1 MGERCDYST
10 TVTTNGVTSLKY
22 GDQHAIYYQ
31 PETITDYEL
40 GYRGTIMPGVKI
52 DTNLFYYDYK
62 NLQLSA
68 IIPINGANQTVTTN
82 AGKASVLGWEFETQL
97 TPAKGVNLTLG
108 VDLTDG
114 HYRQFCPSGL
124 TARAGAPPTHRVRSP
139 IMPGKSWIARPQP
152 CSMPTPPTR
161 SLWVRAKWLPRWA
174 RATPRPIR

>member
-1 MGERCDYST
+1 MCARPALWLDRHGYKEGGFGDGCSTGGAGVAGHGMGERCDYST

-68 IIPINGANQTVTTN
+68 II
-82 AGKASVLGWEFETQL
+82 
-97 TPAKGVNLTLG
+97 
-108 VDLTDG
+108 
-114 HYRQFCPSGL
+114 
-124 TARAGAPPTHRVRSP
+124 RS
-139 IMPGKSWIARPQP
+139 MA
-152 CSMPTPPTR
+152 PTR
-161 SLWVRAKWLPRWA
+161 R
-174 RATPRPIR
+174 